1 MIKALVKMH
10 LKEWILLLLTV
21 IVTVIF
27 YAATPTLTA
36 MNISYIAN
44 NRDDVR
50 LGIGLFFLTFLANF
64 ANRIATSQSNYGF
77 RTFGIRL
84 SNVVTM
90 LIYNKSLKY
99 SPMGDKAFSEAEIIN
114 YSQVDA

>member
-1 MIKALVKMH
+1 MH

-36 MNISYIAN
+36 MNIAFIAN
-44 NRDDVR
+44 NREDMKWGV
-50 LGIGLFFLTFLANF
+50 GLFLLTFLANF

-99 SPMGDKAFSEAEIIN
+99 SPMGDKSFSEA
-114 YSQVDA
+114 

>member
-1 MIKALVKMH
+1 M
-10 LKEWILLLLTV
+10 

-27 YAATPTLTA
+27 YASTPTLTA
-36 MNISYIAN
+36 LSIKFIAE
-44 NRDDVR
+44 NRQDMRWGVA
-50 LGIGLFFLTFLANF
+50 LFILTFLANF
-64 ANRIATSQSNYGF
+64 ANRIATSQSQYGF

-99 SPMGDKAFSEAEIIN
+99 SPMGDKTFSEA
-114 YSQVDA
+114 

>member
-1 MIKALVKMH
+1 M
-10 LKEWILLLLTV
+10 
-21 IVTVIF
+21 TVIF

-44 NRDDVR
+44 GRDSVK
-50 LGIGLFFLTFLANF
+50 LGVGLFLLTFLANF

-90 LIYNKSLKY
+90 LIYHKSLKY
-99 SPMGDKAFSEAEIIN
+99 SPSGDKAFSEAEIIN